1 MEDTE
6 IANPLKYALSIL
18 DKPLFKE
25 LVSDSYN
32 RIVAKNTIRIKPT
45 ILKEAEIEQVIL
57 ELAIKEADKFIKQQT
72 RLQFKYNGD
81 TLILESKYDSFYD
94 SLIIAN
100 LSQLKERYQTPYN
113 IIIPNIHYPHQNRN
127 CPNLFSPKIC
137 MIFAYC
143 NTLTI
148 EEREIAKHYLCEAKK
163 NPRIIWNKEDKY
175 IETCKYLLYHPAFKK
190 LHKISWKQVSEDF
203 LKFFLNLKVS

>member
-57 ELAIKEADKFIKQQT
+57 ELAIKEADKFIKQRT

-100 LSQLKERYQTPYN
+100 LSRSKNAIKHHITLSFRIYT
-113 IIIPNIHYPHQNRN
+113 IHT
-127 CPNLFSPKIC
+127 KIGT
-137 MIFAYC
+137 AP
-143 NTLTI
+143 TSSL
-148 EEREIAKHYLCEAKK
+148 
-163 NPRIIWNKEDKY
+163 
-175 IETCKYLLYHPAFKK
+175 
-190 LHKISWKQVSEDF
+190 
-203 LKFFLNLKVS
+203 LKFA